1 MEIAETN
8 RKAISCPCNQNRFNR
23 ILNTAAHSSEDSFL
37 GTFPIW
43 FSLMATIF
51 PRIIPKSVIEPISSM
66 LSGTV
71 NRQFEKSH
79 SNKSYIWVVV
89 IS

>member
-51 PRIIPKSVIEPISSM
+51 PRIIPKI
-66 LSGTV
+66 GHRTD
-71 NRQFEKSH
+71 FFD
-79 SNKSYIWVVV
+79 VVRNC
-89 IS
+89 